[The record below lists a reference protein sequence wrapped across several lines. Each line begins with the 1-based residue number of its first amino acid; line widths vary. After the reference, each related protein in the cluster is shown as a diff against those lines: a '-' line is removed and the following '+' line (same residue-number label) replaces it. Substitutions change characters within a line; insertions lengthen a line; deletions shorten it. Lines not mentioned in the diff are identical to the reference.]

1 MRKVV
6 LITAGVFVLLIGAAA
21 AVWAAYDVT
30 GSSSNQG
37 FTSGA
42 AADLAVDPEEAD
54 INGILPTETR
64 TMDVWIQNNNTVA
77 VSVTGLSLTFNDGG
91 LCGFS
96 VTPLGAYPFALGGS
110 TGAWVQVNVTMGNAD
125 PSCEANAGLTVS
137 ATATGTLP

>member
-30 GSSSNQG
+30 GSSSSQG

-42 AADLAVDPEEAD
+42 AADLAVDPDEGD
-54 INGILPTETR
+54 LSGILPTETR
-64 TMDVWIQNNNTVA
+64 TMDVWIQNNNPVA
-77 VSVTGLSLTFNDGG
+77 ASVTGVSLAFNDSG

-96 VTPLGAYPFALGGS
+96 VVPLGSYPFALGGS
-110 TGAWVQVNVTMGNAD
+110 TGTWVQVNVTMGNAD
-125 PSCEANAGLTVS
+125 PACEANAGLTVT